1 MASSGDEFAYQS
13 LQDPDSIVKYL
24 EALGEGIKGGSLLFG
39 TKKKK
44 LILEPNGLMKLDVKA
59 RRKDKKV
66 KIEIKVSWS
75 QGKEGKDGTSD
86 TLEIK
91 PGKKRD

>member
-1 MASSGDEFAYQS
+1 MASSGNEFAYQS
-13 LQDPDSIVKYL
+13 LQDPESIVKYL

-59 RRKDKKV
+59 RRKDRKV
-66 KIEIKVSWS
+66 KLEIKISWS
-75 QGKEGKDGTSD
+75 QEKENKEAASD
-86 TLEIK
+86 ILEIK
-91 PGKKRD
+91 PGKKS